1 MTNYKSTE
9 ARAAWPS
16 GLLPAGLLVLFL
28 FFAAALQAQTL
39 NDYLQLAGENNPT
52 LQARYKAYESAMQ
65 RVTQAAALPDPRLSF
80 AYFVSPVETRVGPQN
95 AKLSLTQ
102 QFPWFGTLKERGM
115 LASSYAELKF
125 TEFIEYR
132 NKLFFDVKS
141 SYYDLYELYREIEI
155 VRENLDLLHSFENM
169 VKVKYENGKGSMADL
184 IRVQMRI
191 ESLET
196 EHAILLKKIK
206 PLSVKFNALL
216 HRAPGDTVLIADT
229 LAVLEK
235 DRMLPGSEE
244 LAKNPQI
251 MALTKRL
258 DMSTLEESLA
268 KKSGLPQF
276 AAGLDYVW
284 VGQRSD
290 VELSGNGKNVL
301 MPMVSASI
309 PIYRKKYRAAEEEAR
324 LNYQQFE
331 LEKTGREE
339 LLTSL
344 YDKYRFDLESSI
356 DNSRLY
362 QQLYQ
367 KADHA
372 LRILTS
378 EYSTG
383 QGDFVELLRMDEEL
397 LKYKLAFEKSLVGQH
412 KSRAGLDYILG
423 K

>member
-1 MTNYKSTE
+1 MNNYKLIKN
-9 ARAAWPS
+9 RAAGPT
-16 GLLPAGLLVLFL
+16 GLLSAGLLILFL
-28 FFAAALQAQTL
+28 LFATALQAQTL
-39 NDYLQLAGENNPT
+39 NEYLQFAGENNPT

-65 RVTQAAALPDPRLSF
+65 RVAQAASLPDPRLSF

-102 QFPWFGTLKERGM
+102 QFPWFGTLKEQGM
-115 LASSYAELKF
+115 LATTYAELKY
-125 TEFIEYR
+125 TEFMDYR
-132 NKLFFDVKS
+132 NKLFFEVKS

-191 ESLET
+191 EALDTELE
-196 EHAILLKKIK
+196 ILLKEIR
-206 PLSVKFNALL
+206 PLSVKFNTLL

-235 DRMLPGSEE
+235 DRLQPGPEE
-244 LAKNPQI
+244 LARNPQI
-251 MALTKRL
+251 MALMKRL
-258 DMSTLEESLA
+258 DMSILEESLA

-284 VGQRSD
+284 VGQRTD
-290 VELSGNGKNVL
+290 VELPGNGRNVL
-301 MPMVSASI
+301 MPMISASI

-344 YDKYRFDLESSI
+344 YEKYRFDLESSI
-356 DNSRLY
+356 DNSILY
-362 QQLYQ
+362 QGLYQ
-367 KADHA
+367 KAGHA

-397 LKYKLAFEKSLVGQH
+397 LKYKLAFEKSLAGQH
-412 KSRAGLDYILG
+412 KSRAGLEYILG
-423 K
+423 Q

>member
-1 MTNYKSTE
+1 MNNYKLIKD
-9 ARAAWPS
+9 RAAGPAR
-16 GLLPAGLLVLFL
+16 LLSAGLLILLLLF
-28 FFAAALQAQTL
+28 ATALQAQTL
-39 NDYLQLAGENNPT
+39 NEYLQFAGENNPT

-65 RVTQAAALPDPRLSF
+65 RVAQAASLPDPRLSF

-102 QFPWFGTLKERGM
+102 QFPWFGTLKEQGM
-115 LASSYAELKF
+115 LATTYAELKF
-125 TEFIEYR
+125 TEFIDYR
-132 NKLFFDVKS
+132 NKLFFEVKS

-196 EHAILLKKIK
+196 EQQILLKKIR

-235 DRMLPGSEE
+235 DRMQPGPEE
-244 LAKNPQI
+244 LAGNPQI
-251 MALTKRL
+251 MALMKRL
-258 DMSTLEESLA
+258 DMSILEESLA

-276 AAGLDYVW
+276 GAGLDYVW
-284 VGQRSD
+284 VGQRTD
-290 VELSGNGKNVL
+290 VELPGNGRNVL
-301 MPMVSASI
+301 MPMISASI
-309 PIYRKKYRAAEEEAR
+309 PIYRKKYRAAEQEAR
-324 LNYQQFE
+324 LNYQRFE

-344 YDKYRFDLESSI
+344 YEKYRFDLESSI
-356 DNSRLY
+356 DNSILY
-362 QQLYQ
+362 QGLYQ
-367 KADHA
+367 KAGHA

-397 LKYKLAFEKSLVGQH
+397 LKYKLAFEKSLAGQH
-412 KSRAGLDYILG
+412 KSRAGLEYILG
-423 K
+423 Q

>member
-9 ARAAWPS
+9 ARANWS
-16 GLLPAGLLVLFL
+16 FGLLPAGLLILFL
-28 FFAAALQAQTL
+28 FFATALHAQTL
-39 NDYLQLAGENNPT
+39 NDYLQIAGENNPT

-65 RVTQAAALPDPRLSF
+65 RVTQAASLPDPRLSL

-95 AKLSLTQ
+95 AKLSLMQ

-115 LASSYAELKF
+115 LATSYAELKY

-141 SYYDLYELYREIEI
+141 SYYDLYELYREIEV

-235 DRMLPGSEE
+235 DRMQPGSEE

-251 MALTKRL
+251 MAWMKRL
-258 DMSTLEESLA
+258 DMSILEESLA

-324 LNYQQFE
+324 LNYQQYE

-356 DNSRLY
+356 DNSHLY
-362 QQLYQ
+362 QELYQ

-397 LKYKLAFEKSLVGQH
+397 LKYKLAFEKSLAGQH